1 MERSK
6 EVSTRK
12 GGRVKAV
19 WLATI
24 TRVGRAL
31 VPDTGIRIHVRVSLE
46 REPDRDVSLYFTVDE
61 AEKWGNALLHFAQ
74 KTRKDR
80 GE

>member
-1 MERSK
+1 M
-6 EVSTRK
+6 STRK
-12 GGRVKAV
+12 GGRVKAI

-24 TRVGRAL
+24 TRVGRAFIEG
-31 VPDTGIRIHVRVSLE
+31 TGVRIHVRVSLE

-61 AEKWGNALLHFAQ
+61 AEKWGNALLYFAQ
-74 KTRKDR
+74 KTRKDQ

>member
-1 MERSK
+1 MAER
-6 EVSTRK
+6 R

-24 TRVGRAL
+24 TRVGRAFL
-31 VPDTGIRIHVRVSLE
+31 PDKGVRIHVRVSLE